1 MRYEKPEIEIE
12 KFSIL
17 DEIMDGG
24 TSAGNIPIHDEDNG
38 DNVIIESI
46 GEVLGNIFSE

>member
-24 TSAGNIPIHDEDNG
+24 TSAGLPPIIDENNDG
-38 DNVIIESI
+38 KVILESI
-46 GEVLGNIFSE
+46 GEVIVNIFSE

>member
-24 TSAGNIPIHDEDNG
+24 TSAGTTPIIDENNDG
-38 DNVIIESI
+38 NVILESI

>member
-1 MRYEKPEIEIE
+1 MRYEQPEIEIE

-24 TSAGNIPIHDEDNG
+24 TSAGLPPIIDEDN
-38 DNVIIESI
+38 DNNVIIESI